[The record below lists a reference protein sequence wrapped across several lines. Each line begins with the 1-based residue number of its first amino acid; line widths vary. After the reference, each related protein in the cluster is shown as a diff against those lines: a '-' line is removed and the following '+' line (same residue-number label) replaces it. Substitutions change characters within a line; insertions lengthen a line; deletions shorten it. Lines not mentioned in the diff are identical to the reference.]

1 MFFVISVFHEAVA
14 ILHLPREVNR
24 ERKIGLA
31 RLSIRA
37 PLQGRGGSAL
47 GLINSLAITDSA
59 LTAERLQMDVIANNT
74 ANANTTHT
82 PQGGPYKREDVY
94 LAPAQMESN
103 VPGGIANA
111 GVQVAAVVQDNR
123 PPRLVYDPT
132 NPDANKQ
139 GYVAYPNVDPVTE
152 MTDMMAAQRAY
163 QANITV
169 ADTEKSMAMRA
180 VDLGHI

>member
-1 MFFVISVFHEAVA
+1 MIVCSLLFLSSTRPWLYSLCRVIKEDQQLCLIKEVRQLALRGQVGKVA
-14 ILHLPREVNR
+14 NR
-24 ERKIGLA
+24 EIKIGPA

-37 PLQGRGGSAL
+37 PLRGRGGSAL

-103 VPGGIANA
+103 GPGGIANA

-123 PPRLVYDPT
+123 PPR
-132 NPDANKQ
+132 
-139 GYVAYPNVDPVTE
+139 
-152 MTDMMAAQRAY
+152 
-163 QANITV
+163 
-169 ADTEKSMAMRA
+169 
-180 VDLGHI
+180 